1 MLKIFNTL
9 SNKKEVFK
17 TDSNL
22 VKIYGCGP
30 TVYDHPHIGNFR
42 TFIFYDLLIRTL
54 HLNNYDTQSAINITD
69 IDDKIISRSI
79 AEKKNMK
86 DITLKYE
93 KSFIDASRKLKIL
106 KNEFYP
112 RATDHVEDMIA
123 FIQKL
128 VDKNYAYVVNG
139 NVYFDIKNYSNYGK
153 FVNLKTLDDDIE
165 NDLDKKNKNDFALW
179 KAWKSEDGNI
189 FWESAWGKGRPAW
202 HTECAVISQKILG
215 NKIDIHCGGIDLKF
229 PHHENEC
236 AQIESI
242 TNKNFANYWL
252 HSEHLNIED
261 EKMSKSLGNS
271 LSIEDMLKKYS
282 SNIIRMFLLSSHY
295 RSKISL
301 SKSKLEES
309 KKMINRISRFAE
321 KFNIYEF
328 DFTKNDLSD
337 KHQSFINA
345 INDDLN
351 TPKALGIFFEFISD
365 TNKALTKRKDLK
377 KINQESIIFLNLFNS
392 IFQVVDIQNSD
403 DKVFPQEINEL
414 LLSRQQARD
423 NKDWILS
430 DKIRD
435 KLFNLGWIVEDSLD
449 GQKLLKKK

>member
-1 MLKIFNTL
+1 
-9 SNKKEVFK
+9 
-17 TDSNL
+17 
-22 VKIYGCGP
+22 
-30 TVYDHPHIGNFR
+30 
-42 TFIFYDLLIRTL
+42 
-54 HLNNYDTQSAINITD
+54 
-69 IDDKIISRSI
+69 
-79 AEKKNMK
+79 
-86 DITLKYE
+86 
-93 KSFIDASRKLKIL
+93 
-106 KNEFYP
+106 
-112 RATDHVEDMIA
+112 
-123 FIQKL
+123 
-128 VDKNYAYVVNG
+128 
-139 NVYFDIKNYSNYGK
+139 
-153 FVNLKTLDDDIE
+153 
-165 NDLDKKNKNDFALW
+165 
-179 KAWKSEDGNI
+179 
-189 FWESAWGKGRPAW
+189 
-202 HTECAVISQKILG
+202 
-215 NKIDIHCGGIDLKF
+215 
-229 PHHENEC
+229 
-236 AQIESI
+236 
-242 TNKNFANYWL
+242 
-252 HSEHLNIED
+252 
-261 EKMSKSLGNS
+261 MSKSLGNS

-321 KFNIYEF
+321 KFSINEF

-337 KHQSFINA
+337 KHQSFIDA

-414 LLSRQQARD
+414 LLSRQEARD